1 MAPKGDVVVTEKR
14 VPATFI
20 DRPNRFVARVRLD
33 DGRELPVHVA
43 SSGRMAELLLPG
55 APAVVALQDG
65 RQATAGSP
73 EPGRKTAGRLL
84 MVRTGPTWVSVDTS
98 LPGKLFHRAAARG
111 ECPPFAGYTDVRP
124 EYRYGGS
131 RIDFLLTAQGLP
143 PCLVEVKSVT
153 SVLPDA
159 DGVRVARFPDAPTD
173 RGARHLRELAGA
185 LQHGY
190 RAAVCFV
197 VQRDDAEAFGPWDEI
212 DPVFGETLR
221 EVAQVGVEVHALVMR
236 VSPEGAALR
245 GMLPVRLAR

>member
-1 MAPKGDVVVTEKR
+1 MSDIR

-20 DRPNRFVARVRLD
+20 ERPNRFVARVRLG

-55 APAVVALQDG
+55 APAVVAVPGQT
-65 RQATAGSP
+65 TAGWP

-111 ECPPFAGYTDVRP
+111 ECPPFAGYTNVRP

-131 RIDFLLTAQGLP
+131 RIDFLLTAPDLP

-153 SVLPDA
+153 SVLPDP

-185 LQHGY
+185 LREGY
-190 RAAVCFV
+190 RAAVCFI
-197 VQRDDAEAFGPWDEI
+197 VQRDDAEAFGPWDDI
-212 DPVFGETLR
+212 DPIFGMTLR
-221 EVAQVGVEVHALVMR
+221 EVAHAGVEVHALVMH
-236 VSPEGAALR
+236 VSPEGADLV
-245 GMLPVRLAR
+245 GMLPVQLER